1 MFNERSRDLPI
12 IERKLQARELRLP
25 NGVRKH
31 IRRLKESGQFEEAVR
46 FRQESVI
53 KKMRP
58 QKQLE
63 NTINSNLRDLIVS
76 ESPQIQAVS
85 ALKLTWIFSAKGE
98 ITDSEREDDLYTIH
112 KNWPEQSDLLI
123 ANDTS
128 IVFEATMLVYKAA
141 NS

>member
-12 IERKLQARELRLP
+12 IERKLQARELHLP

-31 IRRLKESGQFEEAVR
+31 IRRLKENGQFEEAVR

-58 QKQLE
+58 RKQLE

-85 ALKLTWIFSAKGE
+85 ALKLTWILNAIGE
-98 ITDSEREDDLYTIH
+98 IDDSEREADLYTIH
-112 KNWPEQSDLLI
+112 RNWPEQSELLK
-123 ANDTS
+123 NDTP
-128 IVFEATMLVYKAA
+128 IVFEVANLVNRVN